1 MRVVTEMEGYELEGE
16 QPLDEEPR
24 QIDALDA
31 EEAAREDDDEE
42 GEKHARNRSQTL
54 IEPLQKQ
61 LVGTDENAL
70 QGTVNHE
77 VPRRAVPQSADEE
90 AEPKVEV
97 FPRLGLHP
105 TAAQGEVEVV
115 FDEHTESL
123 VPTPPKL

>member
-1 MRVVTEMEGYELEGE
+1 MRVVTEMEGYELEGK

-42 GEKHARNRSQTL
+42 GEKHARNRAQTL

-97 FPRLGLHP
+97 FPRLSLYP